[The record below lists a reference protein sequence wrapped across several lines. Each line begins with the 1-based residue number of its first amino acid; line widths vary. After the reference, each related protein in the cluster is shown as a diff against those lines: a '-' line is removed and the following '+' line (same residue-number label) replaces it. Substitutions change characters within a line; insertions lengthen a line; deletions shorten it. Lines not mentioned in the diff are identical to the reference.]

1 MRDLNEMR
9 GIDTENRLDS
19 LFPSRYQ
26 RIRNHDFFWYFVAGI
41 VAVIILVF
49 GVMIFRAYSQHHT
62 RQVVV
67 TGKDRV
73 CSGSKNGNS
82 SCNYLIFTSGGTF
95 KIGDSL
101 IILRYDSSDVYGQ
114 IIPCHRYDLTY
125 YGWRLPLFSDYPNV
139 VKATDLGRVE
149 GCTS

>member
-1 MRDLNEMR
+1 MLGDEMR
-9 GIDTENRLDS
+9 TEDLEDRYGS
-19 LFPSRYQ
+19 MFPSRY
-26 RIRNHDFFWYFVAGI
+26 RRVRDHDWFWYFVAGI

-101 IILRYDSSDVYGQ
+101 VIMRYDSSDVYGQ

-139 VKATDLGRVE
+139 VNATDLGRVE
-149 GCTS
+149 GCQS